1 MLERKFVGKLTLG
14 PKSLSIATLALM
26 TVVPVSAQSQ
36 VTLTVDA
43 TMDIYRAGGY
53 NDGTWFTASPHEP
66 FKLLHFRA
74 SAAHGQTVLLFRGQ
88 DASFS
93 PVMRR
98 SIDDERLRRIDTE
111 NAALAKT
118 RHSQHGATSVKPRVP
133 VCSSG

>member
-1 MLERKFVGKLTLG
+1 
-14 PKSLSIATLALM
+14 
-26 TVVPVSAQSQ
+26 
-36 VTLTVDA
+36 
-43 TMDIYRAGGY
+43 MDIYRAGGY